1 MIERAESVGSMRGKS
16 AGSVQAAEMDPVRAP
31 KKKAAGENKVST
43 SERIQLAAIGM
54 EAEFAVIMDGEQVK
68 PEHAF
73 GSPRNIIR
81 ERMMHRTGRSY
92 HLPTGG
98 AIYFDT
104 GVIEV
109 ATPVIE
115 IEKGCAA
122 RAGRSLWEGILFL
135 RQELDAWE
143 QANNSRVQLA
153 GFSTHYNISF
163 ELPRHAQGQSR
174 TVEQLAL
181 LLSYILPVPVMLLAA
196 NKRST
201 GIGVRPRG
209 DRIEITADFTPDAP
223 LMIATAT
230 LIVGIVREV
239 MTWPTFEMQA
249 LDDSGLPVILGFRPV
264 PHTSRKGWL
273 ARYSCFP
280 QNPFTTNVDAA
291 VWQTTD
297 DRTLSLREM
306 AGRITRHFW
315 PNIRRVSDP
324 FTLRLIGAVMR
335 GRAPSLLDV
344 DDRPEGYEDIGRL
357 CTWDD
362 LFPEHILPRSLYE
375 RVLIHAISGQK
386 LHLNG
391 QWYTPTGMRGWS
403 RVIFRRK
410 ADNTRHIF
418 SLDFLLNHLRD
429 WERPYRGTRAT
440 GGRRRARPAPRRRR
454 RK

>member
-1 MIERAESVGSMRGKS
+1 MTTELKKKGAESKS
-16 AGSVQAAEMDPVRAP
+16 
-31 KKKAAGENKVST
+31 ST

-54 EAEFAVIMDGEQVK
+54 EAEFAVIMDGVQVK
-68 PEHAF
+68 PENIF
-73 GSPRNIIR
+73 GSPKRIIR
-81 ERMMHRTGRSY
+81 EKMMHRKGRSY

-122 RAGRSLWEGILFL
+122 RAGRSLWEAILFL

-143 QANNSRVQLA
+143 GANDKDVQLA

-163 ELPRHAQGQSR
+163 ELPRHEQGTSR
-174 TVEQLAL
+174 TVEQLAYL
-181 LLSYILPVPVMLLAA
+181 LAHILPAPVMLLAA

-230 LIVGIVREV
+230 VIVGIVREV
-239 MTWPTFEMQA
+239 MTWPSYEIGA
-249 LDDSGLPVILGFRPV
+249 LDETDIPIIRGFQPM

-273 ARYSCFP
+273 ARFDCFP
-280 QNPFTTNVDAA
+280 KNPFMCDIDND
-291 VWQTTD
+291 VWTTTD
-297 DRTLSLREM
+297 GRSMSLRQM
-306 AGRITRHFW
+306 GGMIVRHFW
-315 PNIRRVSDP
+315 PNIRRISDA

-335 GRAPSLLDV
+335 GRAPSLLDLK
-344 DDRPEGYEDIGRL
+344 DRPPGYEDVGRL
-357 CTWDD
+357 CTWDN
-362 LFPEHILPRSLYE
+362 LFPERILPRSLYE
-375 RVLIHAISGQK
+375 RVLIRAISGQK

-391 QWYTPTGMRGWS
+391 EWYTPTGMRGWS
-403 RVIFRRK
+403 RVVFRRK
-410 ADNTRHIF
+410 ADNSRHVF
-418 SLDFLLNHLRD
+418 SLDYLLEHLRE
-429 WERPYRGTRAT
+429 WERPYRTSKRNGAKA
-440 GGRRRARPAPRRRR
+440 GRSGR
-454 RK
+454 